1 MQTWTDEASNATIPD
16 VKMLNIAIVGLGYWG
31 PNFARIIEES
41 ENASLTWCCDLSR
54 ESLLKIKS
62 RYKNSLVTTNL
73 DDVLNDKRVD
83 AVIVAVPAIRHY
95 EVVKKVLLAG
105 KDVLVEKPLSTSVS
119 EAQELV
125 KLAKTNQR
133 ILMVDH
139 IFLFNP
145 GVRKVKELIDK
156 GELGKIFYGHG
167 TYTALGPIRIDVSA
181 MWDLS
186 IHFIYTICYLLN
198 EYPKSIS
205 AFGRGF
211 LVEKNADVAFLNLEF
226 GKKTI
231 FNLKVSWLDPVKT
244 RSLVIVGDKKMVV
257 FDDALADKI
266 CLFDRGVDYGVR
278 NGSLPPEGYQFMFRY
293 GDIVL
298 PHIPTNE
305 PLREVFD
312 DFINSVKSRKESVV
326 SVLDAVNTITLLEAA
341 GHSLKNSGKPIYFTS
356 NKRTGLLSYKL
367 V

>member
-1 MQTWTDEASNATIPD
+1 
-16 VKMLNIAIVGLGYWG
+16 MLNVAIVGLGYWG

-41 ENASLTWCCDLSR
+41 ENASLTWCCDLSND
-54 ESLLKIKS
+54 SLVKIKS
-62 RYKNSLVTTNL
+62 KYKNTLVTNNL
-73 DDVLNDKRVD
+73 DEVLNDRHVD
-83 AVIVAVPAIRHY
+83 VVIVAVPATHHY
-95 EVVKKVLLAG
+95 EVVKKILLAG

-119 EAQELV
+119 EARELV
-125 KLAKTNQR
+125 NLAKINKR

-139 IFLFNP
+139 IFLFNQ
-145 GVRKVKELIDK
+145 GIRKIKTLIDS
-156 GELGKIFYGHG
+156 GELGKVFYGHG

-186 IHFIYTICYLLN
+186 IHFIYSICYLLG
-198 EYPKSIS
+198 EYPTSIS

-226 GKKTI
+226 GKKFI

-244 RSLVIVGDKKMVV
+244 RSLVIVGDKKMVA

-266 CLFDRGVDYGVR
+266 YLFDRGVDHGVKTV
-278 NGSLPPEGYQFMFRY
+278 SLPPEGYQFMFRY

-305 PLREVFD
+305 PLREVLE
-312 DFINSVKSRKESVV
+312 DFVNSVQSRKQPFV
-326 SVLDAVNTITLLEAA
+326 SALDSVNTIVILEAA
-341 GHSLKNSGKPIYFTS
+341 EHSLKNSGRLTQFIS
-356 NKRTGLLSYKL
+356 NKRTGLLSYK
-367 V
+367 